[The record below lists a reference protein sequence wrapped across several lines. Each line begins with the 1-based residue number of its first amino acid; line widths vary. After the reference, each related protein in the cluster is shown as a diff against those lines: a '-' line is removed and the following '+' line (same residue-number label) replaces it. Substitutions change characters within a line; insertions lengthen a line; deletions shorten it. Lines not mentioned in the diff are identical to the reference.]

1 MMELDA
7 YYKGSV
13 GFLALEATL
22 MALEMKS
29 VVVRAGK
36 SKDACQ
42 CPRCRIFHTKR
53 VSELQVEIAD
63 FVEWCKEAKA
73 IEDSRLRRVRA
84 SRNQPRLAE
93 RKEV

>member
-13 GFLALEATL
+13 GFLALEATPL
-22 MALEMKS
+22 ALEMKS

-42 CPRCRIFHTKR
+42 CPRCRIFHAKR

-63 FVEWCKEAKA
+63 FVKWCKEAKA
-73 IEDSRLRRVRA
+73 IEERRNKKRC
-84 SRNQPRLAE
+84 N
-93 RKEV
+93 